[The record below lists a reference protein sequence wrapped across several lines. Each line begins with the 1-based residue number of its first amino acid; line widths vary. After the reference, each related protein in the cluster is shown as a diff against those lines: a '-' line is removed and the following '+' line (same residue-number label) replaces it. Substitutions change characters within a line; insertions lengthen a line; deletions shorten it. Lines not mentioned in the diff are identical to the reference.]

1 MKRSSLFIAT
11 AAVAIAAAIYG
22 CGGTGTS
29 PSPVSTGFSGPGT
42 TPSPAPALLYVDHYG
57 TFYEYRLPLANG
69 EKPRLTL
76 TEWPGLTVPPVIA
89 VDQYGNV
96 ALASTKE
103 LRIFDAPIVSFAPS
117 KARLRLKLTPA
128 ITQVGTSGADLIDI
142 EYDPNEDLWLLNN
155 LGADISM
162 LRPPITKS
170 SVAAVSIPF
179 GTAGTKAA
187 GYTSLVQARFDVNAT
202 LYVYASNSAIPPR
215 FRLFKIGFP
224 YAKPPGTTGLNL
236 GEADFVDSS
245 QWPASASNAP
255 SLLLGQYTGQ
265 LRSPPPG
272 VPPSPPV
279 DVTSQFAV
287 PLDQNQSGL
296 FPDAHLNA
304 NVGAL
309 VADPYR
315 AAFYALDYDNGAL
328 GVYALPMQGGEKATI
343 TLHCLAGVDNCGA
356 KPEHLFLAPSRA
368 H

>member
-1 MKRSSLFIAT
+1 MKCSSLF
-11 AAVAIAAAIYG
+11 VAIAASAIAAAVYG
-22 CGGTGTS
+22 CGGTGTA
-29 PSPVSTGFSGPGT
+29 PTPVSTPVSGPGV
-42 TPSPAPALLYVDHYG
+42 TPSPAPGLLYVDHYG
-57 TFYEYRLPLANG
+57 TFYEYRLPLGQG
-69 EKPRLTL
+69 EKPQRTL
-76 TEWPGLTVPPVIA
+76 AEWPGLTVPPVIA
-89 VDQYGNV
+89 ADQYGNV
-96 ALASTKE
+96 ALASTTE
-103 LRIFDAPIVSFAPS
+103 LRIFDAPIVSFAAS

-170 SVAAVSIPF
+170 SVAALSIPF

-187 GYTSLVQARFDVNAT
+187 GFTSLVQGRFDVNAT

-215 FRLFKIGFP
+215 FRLFKIAFP
-224 YAKPPGTTGLNL
+224 YAKPPSTVGLNL

-245 QWPASASNAP
+245 QWPPTAQIAP

-279 DVTSQFAV
+279 DVTSQFAM
-287 PLDQNQSGL
+287 PLNQNQSGL
-296 FPDAHLNA
+296 FPDAHLNT
-304 NVGAL
+304 NIGAL

-315 AAFYALDYDNGAL
+315 YAFYTLDYDNGAL
-328 GVYALPMQGGEKATI
+328 HVYALPLKTNAKPQL
-343 TLHCLAGVDNCGA
+343 TLSCLAGLNGCGA
-356 KPEHLFLAPSRA
+356 KPQHLFLAPLRR
-368 H
+368 